1 MYFSHFPT
9 SVYDMKKDG
18 NVKLVTDI
26 FRRIKIR
33 EKIINEVSLYE
44 PYFVPNGESPETTA
58 FKHFG
63 SAEFH
68 WVILLTNNIMDRY
81 YEWPLS
87 DADFERFVN
96 DKYSNPDAV
105 HHYEITRSSGK
116 TTGDG
121 PDDFSHKIEVNSTVS
136 GAEAVTNRQFE
147 DRKQDKLRKI
157 KLLNPQF
164 LNAFLDEFETLISR

>member
-68 WVILLTNNIMDRY
+68 WVILLTNNIMDRF
-81 YEWPLS
+81 
-87 DADFERFVN
+87 DD
-96 DKYSNPDAV
+96 
-105 HHYEITRSSGK
+105 TR
-116 TTGDG
+116 TDG
-121 PDDFSHKIEVNSTVS
+121 MY
-136 GAEAVTNRQFE
+136 
-147 DRKQDKLRKI
+147 KQ
-157 KLLNPQF
+157 P
-164 LNAFLDEFETLISR
+164 